1 MIYRG
6 PVLFLSNN
14 DNSKSLYS
22 WINEQVNAF
31 FWDKRVDIDM
41 ISQISP
47 YIVVSYNYNYII
59 PKEVIDYMNGNIIN
73 LHISFLPWNRGASP
87 NLWSFLD
94 GTPKGVTIHRID
106 EGLDKGRILFQ
117 KEMFFDEKEETLRTS
132 YDKLNEEIVRLFK
145 EHWVDIYNRTC
156 DEIEPRGKGSYHS
169 NSDLEKLQQ
178 MISFSW
184 DDRVFDV
191 IELYNVFSQ
200 NENRF

>member
-1 MIYRG
+1 
-6 PVLFLSNN
+6 
-14 DNSKSLYS
+14 
-22 WINEQVNAF
+22 
-31 FWDKRVDIDM
+31 
-41 ISQISP
+41 
-47 YIVVSYNYNYII
+47 
-59 PKEVIDYMNGNIIN
+59 
-73 LHISFLPWNRGASP
+73 
-87 NLWSFLD
+87 
-94 GTPKGVTIHRID
+94 
-106 EGLDKGRILFQ
+106 
-117 KEMFFDEKEETLRTS
+117 MFFDEKEETLRTS